1 MEILQSL
8 LKGIPYGKNETK
20 KYHDMATTEQYY
32 HDLFHF
38 FFSMMC
44 NMVNSEVRN
53 STGATD
59 VVVTTPNYLYVI
71 EIKIDSTPDAALAQ
85 IEEKGYAVPYLKGPR
100 KVIKVGVNFSTKEK
114 TLSEWKVVEG

>member
-1 MEILQSL
+1 
-8 LKGIPYGKNETK
+8 
-20 KYHDMATTEQYY
+20 
-32 HDLFHF
+32 
-38 FFSMMC
+38 MMC

-71 EIKIDSTPDAALAQ
+71 EIKIDSTPEAALAQ